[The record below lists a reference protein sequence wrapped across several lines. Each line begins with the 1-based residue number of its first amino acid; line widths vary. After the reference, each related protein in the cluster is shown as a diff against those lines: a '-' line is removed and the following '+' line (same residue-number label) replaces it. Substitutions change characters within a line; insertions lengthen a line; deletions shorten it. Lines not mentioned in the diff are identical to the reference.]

1 MQIVKNVPFTNS
13 YLIKKD
19 EFDKL
24 YRLYLELRE
33 LHRWLAYDEKI
44 NKTLEYLEKV
54 YNGTDSNRPH
64 KLRDALLKIDA
75 DNGIK
80 TPFYGE

>member
-33 LHRWLAYDEKI
+33 LRRWLAYDEKI

-54 YNGTDSNRPH
+54 YNGTDGNRPH
-64 KLRDALLKIDA
+64 RLRDALLKIDA

-80 TPFYGE
+80 TPFDGE

>member
-33 LHRWLAYDEKI
+33 LRRWLAYDEKI

-54 YNGTDSNRPH
+54 YNGTDSNRPY

-80 TPFYGE
+80 TPFDGE